1 MSNITI
7 LVYSRVGDLEIRL
20 DIDFPSRKKSTDSII
35 PALIFF
41 HGGGLVGGNR
51 QSFIPMQL
59 KQSLVYTTRNVS
71 QLKGNSQRF
80 PKIDISS
87 SNRLFR
93 FQGYKR
99 TKRS

>member
-1 MSNITI
+1 MSNTTT

-51 QSFIPMQL
+51 QSFIPIQL
-59 KQSLVYTTRNVS
+59 KRKSNLSRNVS
-71 QLKGNSQRF
+71 QFKGNSQHF

-87 SNRLFR
+87 SNRLFL
-93 FQGYKR
+93 FQGHKR